1 MRHQPDDRSQ
11 PFRQRTHALRVPV
24 TLLAVGALSVIGAA
38 LPAFAVGT
46 TIGLG
51 TAASYSVLGGE
62 TVTNTGPSNLQSDLG
77 VAPGTEIVGFPPGE
91 VGGATHA
98 GDAQALQAKS
108 DLTTAYN
115 NAAGQASDAAVGAEL
130 GGQVLTPGVYTASSS
145 TQITGTLTLDAQGD
159 PDAVFIFQVGSA
171 LTAASNSRVILLND
185 AQSCHVFWQVGSS
198 ATIGTSADFVGT
210 ILALTSITVNS
221 GADVEG
227 RALARNGAVTLDNN
241 RFTDVRCATTSTST
255 PTSST
260 PTATSTASVTPTGS
274 PAVTPTGP
282 GTATQ
287 PPTPSDSASVLPTS
301 LASTDFPSVE
311 AAEATDSAEAPDLA
325 FTGGGPSAPLIIVGL
340 GASLAGVAL
349 MLATRRRRIS

>member
-24 TLLAVGALSVIGAA
+24 TLLAVGALSVLGTA

-46 TIGLG
+46 TVGLG

-77 VAPGTEIVGFPPGE
+77 VAPGTEIIGFPPGE
-91 VGGATHA
+91 VGGAIHA

-130 GGQVLTPGVYTASSS
+130 GGRVLTPGVYTASSS
-145 TQITGTLTLDAQGD
+145 TQITGTLTLDAEGD
-159 PDAVFIFQVGSA
+159 PDAVFIFQVDSD
-171 LTAASNSRVILLND
+171 LRAASNSRVILLND

-210 ILALTSITVNS
+210 ILALTSITVDS
-221 GADVEG
+221 GADVQG

-255 PTSST
+255 PT
-260 PTATSTASVTPTGS
+260 ATSTASVTPTGS
-274 PAVTPTGP
+274 PTVTPTAP
-282 GTATQ
+282 GTSTQ
-287 PPTPSDSASVLPTS
+287 SPTPSDSASLLPTS
-301 LASTDFPSVE
+301 VASTDFPSAE
-311 AAEATDSAEAPDLA
+311 AAEATESAETADLA
-325 FTGGGPSAPLIIVGL
+325 LTGGGPSAPLIIVGL

-349 MLATRRRRIS
+349 VLATRRRRIS

>member
-1 MRHQPDDRSQ
+1 MHHQTDDRPQ
-11 PFRQRTHALRVPV
+11 LPWRRICALQVPV
-24 TLLAVGALSVIGAA
+24 ALLSVGVLSLVGTA

-46 TIGLG
+46 TVGLG

-62 TVTNTGPSNLQSDLG
+62 TVTNTGPSDLQSDLG
-77 VAPGTEIVGFPPGE
+77 VAPGTEIVGFPPG
-91 VGGATHA
+91 VAGGATHA

-108 DLTTAYN
+108 DLTMAYN

-130 GGQVLTPGVYTASSS
+130 GGHVLTPGVYTASGS

-171 LTAASNSRVILLND
+171 LAAASNSRVILLND

-198 ATIGTSADFVGT
+198 ATIGTSADFAGT

-255 PTSST
+255 PT
-260 PTATSTASVTPTGS
+260 ATSTASVTPTGS
-274 PAVTPTGP
+274 PTVTPTGP

-287 PPTPSDSASVLPTS
+287 SPTPSDSASVLPIS
-301 LASTDFPSVE
+301 VASTDFPS
-311 AAEATDSAEAPDLA
+311 AEATESAETADLA
-325 FTGGGPSAPLIIVGL
+325 FTGGGPSVPLVVVGL
-340 GASLAGVAL
+340 GVSLAGVAL
-349 MLATRRRRIS
+349 VLATRRRRIS

>member
-1 MRHQPDDRSQ
+1 MQHQPDDRLQ
-11 PFRQRTHALRVPV
+11 LPRRLTHALRVPV
-24 TLLAVGALSVIGAA
+24 TLLAVGALSLLGTA

-46 TIGLG
+46 TVGLG

-77 VAPGTEIVGFPPGE
+77 VAPGTEIVGFPPGV
-91 VGGATHA
+91 VGGAIHA

-130 GGQVLTPGVYTASSS
+130 GGRVLTPGVYTASSS
-145 TQITGTLTLDAQGD
+145 TQITGTLTLDAEGD
-159 PDAVFIFQVGSA
+159 PDAVFIFQVDSD

-210 ILALTSITVNS
+210 ILALTSITVDS
-221 GADVEG
+221 GADVQG

-260 PTATSTASVTPTGS
+260 ATATSTTSVTPTGS
-274 PAVTPTGP
+274 PSVTPTGP

-287 PPTPSDSASVLPTS
+287 VPTPSDSTSIPPTS
-301 LASTDFPSVE
+301 VTSTDVASVE
-311 AAEATDSAEAPDLA
+311 ATESAEAPDLA
-325 FTGGGPSAPLIIVGL
+325 FTGGGPSAPLIVVGL
-340 GASLAGVAL
+340 GASVVGIAVV
-349 MLATRRRRIS
+349 LATRRHRIS